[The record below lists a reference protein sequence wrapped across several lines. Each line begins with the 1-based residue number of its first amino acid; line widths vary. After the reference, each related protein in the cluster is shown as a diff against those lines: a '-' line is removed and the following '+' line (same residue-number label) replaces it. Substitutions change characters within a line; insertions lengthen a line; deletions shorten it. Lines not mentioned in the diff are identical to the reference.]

1 MSSTI
6 FDRWPGG
13 NGKVNFHRCY
23 PAAIIQAALLTIV
36 SAYAQDTT
44 TDGYVTRKEYDE
56 LKAELLSMKKELDA
70 LKKEKGAVS
79 KQGSVESHS
88 VADTHKEVAP
98 RQEEAE
104 TQAAGEMHTGVT
116 GNVAPSVAQLEAS
129 LFGTTK
135 FLLAG
140 WAEGMFEAR
149 NGEVSTFSAS
159 FNPIFL
165 WELTP
170 KLLFDG
176 RLEIE
181 PSGGGTNVNLVNA
194 QISYLLNDY
203 IALGAGEFFSPS
215 NVFVERFEPQWINKL
230 PDRPL
235 AIYHGLLPN
244 ISVGAQVRGG
254 FPIGPTRANYAF
266 YVSNGPVLNNFD
278 ARTAGTLDFNSYTDN
293 NDNKAVGGR
302 VGFLPIPGVEVG
314 YGFETSKPGFQGTTF
329 SDLQALVQSVDLEI
343 TRDSDLLRGRIN
355 LFAQYAWS
363 HVDHAVYDPDG
374 SLGFGP
380 LAFTSKQDGGYA
392 EIAYRP
398 TKVDIDFIR
407 NLEMIF
413 RWDHLSRD
421 PSGLGDPWETRWTL
435 GLNYWLSPSTVLK
448 AAYEWD
454 QPSGEPN
461 RNALF
466 IQTAMGF

>member
-1 MSSTI
+1 M
-6 FDRWPGG
+6 
-13 NGKVNFHRCY
+13 NKVVNLLV
-23 PAAIIQAALLTIV
+23 AIQSVLLTTLPDVIC
-36 SAYAQDTT
+36 AQDAPP
-44 TDGYVTRKEYDE
+44 DGYVTRREYEE
-56 LKAELLSMKKELDA
+56 LKAQMLAMKKELDA
-70 LKKEKGAVS
+70 IKKEREAAAPKEDR
-79 KQGSVESHS
+79 VENRA
-88 VADTHKEVAP
+88 VADVPKQVTPEAP
-98 RQEEAE
+98 PQVPLPAVQPE
-104 TQAAGEMHTGVT
+104 G
-116 GNVAPSVAQLEAS
+116 L
-129 LFGTTK
+129 LGTTK

-140 WAEGMFEAR
+140 WADGMFEAR
-149 NGEVSTFSAS
+149 NGQVSTFSAS

-165 WELTP
+165 WELTS
-170 KLLFDG
+170 KLLFDS

-235 AIYHGLLPN
+235 AVYHGILPN
-244 ISVGAQVRGG
+244 ISIGAQARGG
-254 FPIGPTRANYAF
+254 FPIGRTRVDYAF
-266 YVSNGPVLNNFD
+266 YVSNGPVLNTFD
-278 ARTAGTLDFNSYTDN
+278 PRRAGTLDFNSYTDN

-302 VGFLPIPGVEVG
+302 VGFLPVPGVEVG
-314 YGFETSKPGFQGTTF
+314 YGFETSKPGFQGTSF
-329 SDLQALVQSVDLEI
+329 SRVQALVQTVDLEV
-343 TRDSDLLRGRIN
+343 TRDSDLLKGRVN

-363 HVDHAVYDPDG
+363 RVDHAVYDPDG

-380 LAFTSKQDGGYA
+380 LAFTSKHDGGYA

-398 TKVDIDFIR
+398 TKLDNDFLR

-421 PSGLGDPWETRWTL
+421 PSGLGDPEETRWTL

-454 QPSGEPN
+454 QPNAEPN
-461 RNALF
+461 RSALL
-466 IQTAMGF
+466 IQMAMGF

>member
-1 MSSTI
+1 VKI
-6 FDRWPGG
+6 R
-13 NGKVNFHRCY
+13 RCY
-23 PAAIIQAALLTIV
+23 LAAIVQTALVIIASPV
-36 SAYAQDTT
+36 ARAQDTT
-44 TDGYVTRKEYDE
+44 TDGYVTRKEYEE
-56 LKAELLSMKKELDA
+56 LRAQMLAMKKELDTI
-70 LKKEKGAVS
+70 KKEKEAAT
-79 KQGSVESHS
+79 KQESVESHA
-88 VADTHKEVAP
+88 VADIHKEVVPKRENA
-98 RQEEAE
+98 EGEA
-104 TQAAGEMHTGVT
+104 TGDMHKEVT
-116 GNVAPSVAQLEAS
+116 TNVTPSLAEVEAS
-129 LFGTTK
+129 LVGTTK

-140 WAEGMFEAR
+140 WAEGMYEQR
-149 NGEVSTFSAS
+149 NGQVSTFSAS

-170 KLLFDG
+170 KILFDS

-203 IALGAGEFFSPS
+203 IAFGVGEFFSPS

-235 AIYHGLLPN
+235 AIYHGILPN

-254 FPIGPTRANYAF
+254 FPIGPTRADYAF
-266 YVSNGPVLNNFD
+266 YVSNGPVLSTFD
-278 ARTAGTLDFNSYTDN
+278 ARTAGKLDFNSYTDN

-314 YGFETSKPGFQGTTF
+314 YGFETSKPGFQGTAF
-329 SDLQALVQSVDLEI
+329 AEVQALVQSVDLEV
-343 TRDSDLLRGRIN
+343 TRDSDLLKGRIN

-380 LAFTSKQDGGYA
+380 IAFTSKQDGGYA
-392 EIAYRP
+392 ELAYRP
-398 TKVDIDFIR
+398 TKLDIDFLR

-421 PSGLGDPWETRWTL
+421 PSGLGDPREERWTL
-435 GLNYWLSPSTVLK
+435 GLNYWLSPSTVVK

-454 QPSGEPN
+454 KPSGQRN

-466 IQTAMGF
+466 FQTAMGF

>member
-1 MSSTI
+1 MKKI
-6 FDRWPGG
+6 R
-13 NGKVNFHRCY
+13 HYCL
-23 PAAIIQAALLTIV
+23 AAIIQGALLTV
-36 SAYAQDTT
+36 TSLAAHGEDAT
-44 TDGYVTRKEYDE
+44 TDGYVTRKEYED
-56 LKAELLSMKKELDA
+56 LKSQMLAMKKELDA
-70 LKKEKGAVS
+70 LKRERQADQ
-79 KQGSVESHS
+79 KQGTAQSQAIVESHKQAAPQES
-88 VADTHKEVAP
+88 SQGQTVADTDKQVATEATRP
-98 RQEEAE
+98 AVEAE
-104 TQAAGEMHTGVT
+104 G
-116 GNVAPSVAQLEAS
+116 S
-129 LFGTTK
+129 LLGTTK

-149 NGEVSTFSAS
+149 NGSVSTFSAS
-159 FNPIFL
+159 LNPIFL

-170 KLLFDG
+170 KILFDG

-203 IALGAGEFFSPS
+203 VALGVGEFFSPS

-230 PDRPL
+230 PDRP
-235 AIYHGLLPN
+235 IGVYHDVLPN

-254 FPIGPTRANYAF
+254 FPIGPTRVDYAF
-266 YVSNGPVLNNFD
+266 YVSNGPTLNTFD

-293 NDNKAVGGR
+293 NDDKAIGGR

-329 SDLQALVQSVDLEI
+329 ADVRALVQSVDLEI
-343 TRDSDLLRGRIN
+343 TRNSDLLKGRVN

-363 HVDHAVYDPDG
+363 KVDHAVYDPDG

-380 LAFTSKQDGGYA
+380 LPLTAKRDGGYT

-398 TKVDIDFIR
+398 TKLDNDFLR

-413 RWDHLSRD
+413 RWDHLSGD
-421 PSGLGDPWETRWTL
+421 PSGLGDPSETRWTV
-435 GLNYWLSPSTVLK
+435 GLDYWLSPSTVIK

-454 QPSGEPN
+454 KPNGERN
-461 RNALF
+461 RNAVLL
-466 IQTAMGF
+466 QTAMGF

>member
-1 MSSTI
+1 M
-6 FDRWPGG
+6 
-13 NGKVNFHRCY
+13 NKVVNLLV
-23 PAAIIQAALLTIV
+23 AIQSVLLTTLPDVIC
-36 SAYAQDTT
+36 AQDAPP
-44 TDGYVTRKEYDE
+44 DGYVTRREYEE
-56 LKAELLSMKKELDA
+56 LKAQMLAMKKELDA
-70 LKKEKGAVS
+70 IKKEREAAAPKEDR
-79 KQGSVESHS
+79 VENRA
-88 VADTHKEVAP
+88 VADVPKQVTPEAP
-98 RQEEAE
+98 PQVPLPAVQPE
-104 TQAAGEMHTGVT
+104 G
-116 GNVAPSVAQLEAS
+116 L
-129 LFGTTK
+129 LGTTK

-140 WAEGMFEAR
+140 WADGMFEAR
-149 NGEVSTFSAS
+149 NGQVSTFSAS

-165 WELTP
+165 WELTS
-170 KLLFDG
+170 KLLFDS

-235 AIYHGLLPN
+235 AVYHGILPN
-244 ISVGAQVRGG
+244 ISIGAQARGG
-254 FPIGPTRANYAF
+254 FPIGRTRVDYAF
-266 YVSNGPVLNNFD
+266 YVSNGPVLNTFD
-278 ARTAGTLDFNSYTDN
+278 PRRAGTLDFNSYTDN

-302 VGFLPIPGVEVG
+302 VGFLPVPGVEVG
-314 YGFETSKPGFQGTTF
+314 YGFETSKPGFQGTSF
-329 SDLQALVQSVDLEI
+329 SRVQALVQTVDLEV
-343 TRDSDLLRGRIN
+343 TRDSDLLKGRVN

-363 HVDHAVYDPDG
+363 RVDHAVYDPDG

-380 LAFTSKQDGGYA
+380 LAFTSKHDGGYA

-398 TKVDIDFIR
+398 TKLDNDFLR

-421 PSGLGDPWETRWTL
+421 PSGLGDPEETRWTL
-435 GLNYWLSPSTVLK
+435 GLNYWLNPSTVLK

-454 QPSGEPN
+454 QPNAEPN
-461 RNALF
+461 RSALL
-466 IQTAMGF
+466 IQMAMGF

>member
-1 MSSTI
+1 M
-6 FDRWPGG
+6 
-13 NGKVNFHRCY
+13 K
-23 PAAIIQAALLTIV
+23 AIRRFYLVIVIQSALLIMAPAV
-36 SAYAQDTT
+36 LRAQNETP
-44 TDGYVTRKEYDE
+44 DGYVTRKEYEE
-56 LKAELLSMKKELDA
+56 LKAQLLAMKKELDT
-70 LKKEKGAVS
+70 LKKER
-79 KQGSVESHS
+79 
-88 VADTHKEVAP
+88 EVAP
-98 RQEEAE
+98 RQKDRESQSVADTAPKQE
-104 TQAAGEMHTGVT
+104 TPEGQAVADVHKQ
-116 GNVAPSVAQLEAS
+116 VAPEVPLS
-129 LFGTTK
+129 LPQPEGLLGTTK

-140 WAEGMFEAR
+140 WADGMFEAR
-149 NGEVSTFSAS
+149 NGQVSTFSAS
-159 FNPIFL
+159 FDPIFL

-170 KLLFDG
+170 KILFDS
-176 RLEIE
+176 RLEID

-235 AIYHGLLPN
+235 AIYHGILPN

-254 FPIGPTRANYAF
+254 FPIGPTRVDYAF
-266 YVSNGPVLNNFD
+266 YVSNGPVLNTFD
-278 ARTAGTLDFNSYTDN
+278 ARSAGTLDFNSYTDN

-314 YGFETSKPGFQGTTF
+314 YGFETSKPGFQGTSF
-329 SDLQALVQSVDLEI
+329 SRVQALVQSVDLEV
-343 TRDSDLLRGRIN
+343 TRDSDLLKGRIN

-363 HVDHAVYDPDG
+363 HVGNAVYDPDG

-392 EIAYRP
+392 ELAYRP
-398 TKVDIDFIR
+398 TKSDNDFLR

-421 PSGLGDPWETRWTL
+421 PSGLGDPEETRWTL

-454 QPSGEPN
+454 QPNGEPN
-461 RNALF
+461 RNALL

>member
-1 MSSTI
+1 MGTVLRLYLLI
-6 FDRWPGG
+6 
-13 NGKVNFHRCY
+13 
-23 PAAIIQAALLTIV
+23 AIQGVLLTTV
-36 SAYAQDTT
+36 SDPVCAQDAPP
-44 TDGYVTRKEYDE
+44 DGYVTRREYEE
-56 LKAELLSMKKELDA
+56 LKAQMLAMKQELDA
-70 LKKEKGAVS
+70 IKKERGAVP
-79 KQGSVESHS
+79 KQDKAENQAV
-88 VADTHKEVAP
+88 VDVHKQVVPEPPQVPLPAVQP
-98 RQEEAE
+98 E
-104 TQAAGEMHTGVT
+104 G
-116 GNVAPSVAQLEAS
+116 L
-129 LFGTTK
+129 LGTTK

-140 WAEGMFEAR
+140 WAEGTFEAR
-149 NGEVSTFSAS
+149 NGQVSTFSAS

-170 KLLFDG
+170 KLLFDS

-181 PSGGGTNVNLVNA
+181 PSGGGTDVNLVNA

-203 IALGAGEFFSPS
+203 IALGVGEFFSPS

-244 ISVGAQVRGG
+244 ISVGAQARGG
-254 FPIGPTRANYAF
+254 FPIGPTRVDYAF
-266 YVSNGPVLNNFD
+266 YVSNGPVLNTFD
-278 ARTAGTLDFNSYTDN
+278 PRRAGTLDFNSYTDN

-302 VGFLPIPGVEVG
+302 VGFLPVPGVEVG
-314 YGFETSKPGFQGTTF
+314 YGFETSKPGFQETNV
-329 SDLQALVQSVDLEI
+329 SRVQALVQSVDLNV
-343 TRDSDLLRGRIN
+343 TRDSDLLKGRVN

-392 EIAYRP
+392 ELAYRP
-398 TKVDIDFIR
+398 TKLDNDFLR

-421 PSGLGDPWETRWTL
+421 PSGLGDPEETRWTI

-454 QPSGEPN
+454 LPNGEPN
-461 RNALF
+461 RNALL

>member
-1 MSSTI
+1 MKTIRRFYLLIMIQST
-6 FDRWPGG
+6 
-13 NGKVNFHRCY
+13 
-23 PAAIIQAALLTIV
+23 LLTTGPVI
-36 SAYAQDTT
+36 ARAQDTMP
-44 TDGYVTRKEYDE
+44 DGYVTRKEYEE
-56 LKAELLSMKKELDA
+56 LKAQMLAMKRELDT
-70 LKKEKGAVS
+70 LKKEKEAP
-79 KQGSVESHS
+79 VEHDRNKDRA
-88 VADTHKEVAP
+88 VADVHKQVAP
-98 RQEEAE
+98 EA
-104 TQAAGEMHTGVT
+104 
-116 GNVAPSVAQLEAS
+116 APEVPLPAVQPEGL
-129 LFGTTK
+129 LGTTK

-140 WAEGMFEAR
+140 WADGMFEAR
-149 NGEVSTFSAS
+149 NGQVSTFSAS
-159 FNPIFL
+159 FDPIFL

-170 KLLFDG
+170 KILFDS
-176 RLEIE
+176 RLEID

-235 AIYHGLLPN
+235 AIYHGILPN

-266 YVSNGPVLNNFD
+266 YVSNGPVLNTFD
-278 ARTAGTLDFNSYTDN
+278 ASSAGTLDFNSYTDN

-314 YGFETSKPGFQGTTF
+314 YGFETSKPGFQGTSF
-329 SDLQALVQSVDLEI
+329 SRVQALVQSVDLEV
-343 TRDSDLLRGRIN
+343 TRDSDLLKGRIN

-380 LAFTSKQDGGYA
+380 LPLTAKQDGGYA
-392 EIAYRP
+392 ELAYRP
-398 TKVDIDFIR
+398 TKADNDFLR

-421 PSGLGDPWETRWTL
+421 PSGLGDPEETRWTL

-454 QPSGEPN
+454 QPNGEPN
-461 RNALF
+461 RNALL

>member
-1 MSSTI
+1 MA
-6 FDRWPGG
+6 PG
-13 NGKVNFHRCY
+13 
-23 PAAIIQAALLTIV
+23 ALR
-36 SAYAQDTT
+36 AQDETP
-44 TDGYVTRKEYDE
+44 DGYVTRKEYEE
-56 LKAELLSMKKELDA
+56 LKTQLLVMKKELDT
-70 LKKEKGAVS
+70 LKKER
-79 KQGSVESHS
+79 
-88 VADTHKEVAP
+88 EVAP
-98 RQEEAE
+98 RQKDRESQSVADTAPKRETAE
-104 TQAAGEMHTGVT
+104 GQAIADVHKQ
-116 GNVAPSVAQLEAS
+116 VAPEVTLPVVQPEGL
-129 LFGTTK
+129 LGTTK

-140 WAEGMFEAR
+140 WADGMFEAR
-149 NGEVSTFSAS
+149 NGQVSTFSAS
-159 FNPIFL
+159 FDPIFL
-165 WELTP
+165 WELSP
-170 KLLFDG
+170 KILFDS
-176 RLEIE
+176 RLEID

-203 IALGAGEFFSPS
+203 VALGVGEFFSPS

-235 AIYHGLLPN
+235 AVYHGILPN

-254 FPIGPTRANYAF
+254 FPIGPTRVDYAF
-266 YVSNGPVLNNFD
+266 YVSNGPVLNTFD
-278 ARTAGTLDFNSYTDN
+278 ARSVGTLDFNSYTDN

-329 SDLQALVQSVDLEI
+329 SRVQALVQSVDLEV
-343 TRDSDLLRGRIN
+343 TRDSYLLKGRIN

-392 EIAYRP
+392 ELAYRP
-398 TKVDIDFIR
+398 TKLDNDFLR
-407 NLEMIF
+407 NLEMIV

-421 PSGLGDPWETRWTL
+421 PSGLGDPEETRWTL

-454 QPSGEPN
+454 QPNGEPN
-461 RNALF
+461 RNALL

>member
-1 MSSTI
+1 MNI
-6 FDRWPGG
+6 
-13 NGKVNFHRCY
+13 HRCY
-23 PAAIIQAALLTIV
+23 SAAIIQAALLTIASPV
-36 SAYAQDTT
+36 ARAQDTT
-44 TDGYVTRKEYDE
+44 TDGYVTRKEYEE
-56 LKAELLSMKKELDA
+56 LKDQLLAMKKELDA
-70 LKKEKGAVS
+70 LKKEKAVAPKQESHESQAVASTTS
-79 KQGSVESHS
+79 KQASPEGQPVSDVHKQVALPVPESVGS
-88 VADTHKEVAP
+88 
-98 RQEEAE
+98 
-104 TQAAGEMHTGVT
+104 
-116 GNVAPSVAQLEAS
+116 L
-129 LFGTTK
+129 LGTTK

-140 WAEGMFEAR
+140 WADGMFEAR
-149 NGEVSTFSAS
+149 NGQVSTFSAS

-215 NVFVERFEPQWINKL
+215 NVFVERFEPQWINLL

-235 AIYHGLLPN
+235 AVYHGLLPN

-254 FPIGPTRANYAF
+254 FPIGPTRADYAF
-266 YVSNGPVLNNFD
+266 YVSNGPVLNTFD

-398 TKVDIDFIR
+398 TKVDTDFVR

>member
-1 MSSTI
+1 MK
-6 FDRWPGG
+6 
-13 NGKVNFHRCY
+13 KVVNLLV
-23 PAAIIQAALLTIV
+23 AIQSVLLTTLPDVIC
-36 SAYAQDTT
+36 AQDAPP
-44 TDGYVTRKEYDE
+44 DGYVTRREYEE
-56 LKAELLSMKKELDA
+56 LKAQMLAMKKELDA
-70 LKKEKGAVS
+70 IKKETEAAAPKEDR
-79 KQGSVESHS
+79 VENRA
-88 VADTHKEVAP
+88 VADVPKQVTPEAP
-98 RQEEAE
+98 PQVPLPAVQPE
-104 TQAAGEMHTGVT
+104 G
-116 GNVAPSVAQLEAS
+116 L
-129 LFGTTK
+129 LGTTK

-140 WAEGMFEAR
+140 WADGMFEAR
-149 NGEVSTFSAS
+149 NGQVSTFSAS

-165 WELTP
+165 WELTS
-170 KLLFDG
+170 KLLFDS

-181 PSGGGTNVNLVNA
+181 PSGSGTNVNLVNA

-235 AIYHGLLPN
+235 AVYHGILPN
-244 ISVGAQVRGG
+244 ISIGAQARGG
-254 FPIGPTRANYAF
+254 FPIGRTRVDYAF
-266 YVSNGPVLNNFD
+266 YVSNGPVLNTFD
-278 ARTAGTLDFNSYTDN
+278 PRRAGTLDFNSYTDN

-302 VGFLPIPGVEVG
+302 VGFLPVPGVEVG
-314 YGFETSKPGFQGTTF
+314 YGFETSKPGFQGTSF
-329 SDLQALVQSVDLEI
+329 SRVQALVQTVDLEV
-343 TRDSDLLRGRIN
+343 TRDSDLLKGRVN

-363 HVDHAVYDPDG
+363 RVDHAVYDPDG

-398 TKVDIDFIR
+398 TKLDNDFLR

-421 PSGLGDPWETRWTL
+421 PSGLGDPEETRWTL

-454 QPSGEPN
+454 QPNAEPN
-461 RNALF
+461 RSALL
-466 IQTAMGF
+466 IQMAMGF

>member
-1 MSSTI
+1 MKI
-6 FDRWPGG
+6 Y
-13 NGKVNFHRCY
+13 RCY
-23 PAAIIQAALLTIV
+23 PAAIIQAALLTL
-36 SAYAQDTT
+36 SAHGQDTT

-56 LKAELLSMKKELDA
+56 LKAELLAMKKELDA
-70 LKKEKGAVS
+70 LKKERAGAPKRENS
-79 KQGSVESHS
+79 ESHAVVS
-88 VADTHKEVAP
+88 TSP
-98 RQEEAE
+98 RQEVSE
-104 TQAAGEMHTGVT
+104 THVVGDSGKA
-116 GNVAPSVAQLEAS
+116 VAPTLGRTVSDS
-129 LFGTTK
+129 LGSLLGTTK

-149 NGEVSTFSAS
+149 NGQVSTFSAS

-165 WELTP
+165 WELAP
-170 KLLFDG
+170 KLLFDS

-194 QISYLLNDY
+194 QLSYLLNDY
-203 IALGAGEFFSPS
+203 MALGVGEFFSPS

-230 PDRPL
+230 PDRP
-235 AIYHGLLPN
+235 IGVYHGILPN

-266 YVSNGPVLNNFD
+266 YVSNGPVLNTFD
-278 ARTAGTLDFNSYTDN
+278 ARSAGTLDFNSYTDN

-329 SDLQALVQSVDLEI
+329 SDLQALVQSVDLQI

-392 EIAYRP
+392 ELAYRP

-407 NLEMIF
+407 NLELIF

-435 GLNYWLSPSTVLK
+435 GLNYWLSPSTVVK

-454 QPSGEPN
+454 KPNGEPN

>member
-1 MSSTI
+1 M
-6 FDRWPGG
+6 
-13 NGKVNFHRCY
+13 NKVVNLLV
-23 PAAIIQAALLTIV
+23 AIQSVLLTTLPDVIC
-36 SAYAQDTT
+36 AQDAPP
-44 TDGYVTRKEYDE
+44 DGYVTRREYEE
-56 LKAELLSMKKELDA
+56 LKAQMLAMKKELDA
-70 LKKEKGAVS
+70 IKKEREATAPKEDRGNRA
-79 KQGSVESHS
+79 
-88 VADTHKEVAP
+88 VADVPKQVTPEAP
-98 RQEEAE
+98 PQVPLPAVQPE
-104 TQAAGEMHTGVT
+104 G
-116 GNVAPSVAQLEAS
+116 L
-129 LFGTTK
+129 LGTTK

-140 WAEGMFEAR
+140 WADGMFEAR
-149 NGEVSTFSAS
+149 NGQVSTFSAS

-165 WELTP
+165 WELTS
-170 KLLFDG
+170 KLLFDS

-235 AIYHGLLPN
+235 AVYHGILPN
-244 ISVGAQVRGG
+244 ISIGAQARGG
-254 FPIGPTRANYAF
+254 FPIGRTRVDYAF
-266 YVSNGPVLNNFD
+266 YVSNGPVLNTFD
-278 ARTAGTLDFNSYTDN
+278 PRRAGTLDFNSYTDN

-302 VGFLPIPGVEVG
+302 VGFLPVPGVEVG
-314 YGFETSKPGFQGTTF
+314 YGFETSKPGFQGTSF
-329 SDLQALVQSVDLEI
+329 SRVQALVQTVDLEV
-343 TRDSDLLRGRIN
+343 TRDSDLLKGRVN

-363 HVDHAVYDPDG
+363 RVDHAVYDPDG

-398 TKVDIDFIR
+398 TKLDNDFLR

-421 PSGLGDPWETRWTL
+421 PSGLGDPEETRWTL

-454 QPSGEPN
+454 QPNAEPN
-461 RNALF
+461 RSALL
-466 IQTAMGF
+466 IQMAMGF

>member
-1 MSSTI
+1 VKI
-6 FDRWPGG
+6 Y
-13 NGKVNFHRCY
+13 RCY
-23 PAAIIQAALLTIV
+23 SAAIIQAALLTIV
-36 SAYAQDTT
+36 SARAQDTT
-44 TDGYVTRKEYDE
+44 TDGFVTRKEYDE
-56 LKAELLSMKKELDA
+56 LKAELLAMKKELDA
-70 LKKEKGAVS
+70 LKKEKTVAPKRETSESPAVASTAS
-79 KQGSVESHS
+79 KPEGPEDQVVDDSQ
-88 VADTHKEVAP
+88 KEVTP
-98 RQEEAE
+98 
-104 TQAAGEMHTGVT
+104 T
-116 GNVAPSVAQLEAS
+116 VARPFAQS
-129 LFGTTK
+129 LDSLLGTTK

-149 NGEVSTFSAS
+149 NGQVSTFSAS

-235 AIYHGLLPN
+235 AVYHGLLPN

-266 YVSNGPVLNNFD
+266 YVSNGPVLNTFD

-302 VGFLPIPGVEVG
+302 VGFLPVPGVEVG

-329 SDLQALVQSVDLEI
+329 HDVQAFVQSVDLEV
-343 TRDSDLLRGRIN
+343 TRDSDLLKGRIN

-392 EIAYRP
+392 ELAYRP
-398 TKVDIDFIR
+398 TKVDIDFVR
-407 NLEMIF
+407 NLELIF

-421 PSGLGDPWETRWTL
+421 PSGLGDPWETRWTF

-454 QPSGEPN
+454 KPSGEPN

>member
-1 MSSTI
+1 
-6 FDRWPGG
+6 
-13 NGKVNFHRCY
+13 VNIHRCY
-23 PAAIIQAALLTIV
+23 SAAIIQAALLTIASPV
-36 SAYAQDTT
+36 ARAQDTT
-44 TDGYVTRKEYDE
+44 TDGYVTRKEYEE
-56 LKAELLSMKKELDA
+56 LKDQLLAMKKELDA
-70 LKKEKGAVS
+70 LKKEKAVAP
-79 KQGSVESHS
+79 KRESS
-88 VADTHKEVAP
+88 ESQAVADTAPKQDSPGSQAVGDSHKQIALPVA
-98 RQEEAE
+98 E
-104 TQAAGEMHTGVT
+104 
-116 GNVAPSVAQLEAS
+116 SVGS
-129 LFGTTK
+129 LLGTTK

-149 NGEVSTFSAS
+149 NGQVSTFSAS

-235 AIYHGLLPN
+235 AVYHGLLPN

-254 FPIGPTRANYAF
+254 FPIGPTRADYAF
-266 YVSNGPVLNNFD
+266 YVSNGPVLNTFD

-329 SDLQALVQSVDLEI
+329 SRVQALVQSVDLEV
-343 TRDSDLLRGRIN
+343 TRDSDLLKGRIN

-398 TKVDIDFIR
+398 TKVDMDFVR
-407 NLEMIF
+407 NLEMVF

>member
-1 MSSTI
+1 MKNI
-6 FDRWPGG
+6 QPYLA
-13 NGKVNFHRCY
+13 V
-23 PAAIIQAALLTIV
+23 IIESVLLTLAFPV
-36 SAYAQDTT
+36 AQAEEPTT
-44 TDGYVTRKEYDE
+44 GGYVTRKEYEE
-56 LKAELLSMKKELDA
+56 LKAQMLAMKQQLDA
-70 LKKEKGAVS
+70 LKKERAASPKQESSQGQAVA
-79 KQGSVESHS
+79 E
-88 VADTHKEVAP
+88 THKQVAP
-98 RQEEAE
+98 RQENAE
-104 TQAAGEMHTGVT
+104 SQAAEDLHGEVT
-116 GNVAPSVAQLEAS
+116 GSVAPSVAQLEAS
-129 LFGTTK
+129 LLGTTK

-149 NGEVSTFSAS
+149 NGQVSTFSAS

-203 IALGAGEFFSPS
+203 IALGVGEFFSPS

-235 AIYHGLLPN
+235 AVYHGILPN
-244 ISVGAQVRGG
+244 ISVGAQARGG
-254 FPIGPTRANYAF
+254 FPIGPTRVDYAF
-266 YVSNGPVLNNFD
+266 YVSNGPVLNSFD
-278 ARTAGTLDFNSYTDN
+278 ARSAGTLDFNSYTDN

-314 YGFETSKPGFQGTTF
+314 YGFETSKPGFQGTSF
-329 SDLQALVQSVDLEI
+329 SRVQALVQSVDLEV
-343 TRDSDLLRGRIN
+343 TRDSDLLKGRIN

-392 EIAYRP
+392 ELAYRP
-398 TKVDIDFIR
+398 TKLDIDFLR

-421 PSGLGDPWETRWTL
+421 PSGLGDPREERWTL
-435 GLNYWLSPSTVLK
+435 GLNYWLSPSTVVK

-454 QPSGEPN
+454 KPSGQRN

-466 IQTAMGF
+466 FQTAMGF